1 MRTHRIA
8 TIAGD
13 GIGPE
18 ILDSAL
24 QVLAKVQEKCGDFTL
39 QYEEHEGGA
48 ACYLKHGVNLKAES
62 LEACREAD
70 TVLKAPVGLP
80 EVRYPDGTE
89 AGLLGGVLRNS
100 LDTYANVRPVKLWPG
115 VEAPLKAQ
123 PGEIDYVIVRE
134 NTEGLYLSRG
144 LGVGNDQAV
153 ADTMLMTRR
162 GVERVCR
169 FAFDLA
175 RKRGGAPGDG
185 KVRVTCVDKSNVLR
199 SMWFFRSIFQEVGQ
213 EYGDVEK
220 DFLYSDAAA
229 QALVQRPSRFDVLVM
244 ENFLGDLLSDLGGGT
259 IGGLGMCPSG
269 NIGAGASYFEPI
281 HGSAPDIAGKG
292 NANPIAQ
299 ILSAAMMLEHLNETA
314 AARMVEDAVWQAL
327 TSGDV
332 VIQANGQPCGG
343 SKAASEGILA
353 HLS

>member
-1 MRTHRIA
+1 MQGA
-8 TIAGD
+8 
-13 GIGPE
+13 
-18 ILDSAL
+18 
-24 QVLAKVQEKCGDFTL
+24 CGDLTL

-48 ACYLKHGVNLKAES
+48 GCYLKHGVNLQAES
-62 LEACREAD
+62 LEAFRHAD
-70 TVLKAPVGLP
+70 SVLKAPVGLP
-80 EVRYPDGTE
+80 EVRRPDGTE
-89 AGLLGGVLRNS
+89 AGLLGGVLRNG

-115 VEAPLKAQ
+115 VDAPLKAQ

-175 RKRGGAPGDG
+175 RKRSGAPGDG

-199 SMWFFRSIFQEVGQ
+199 SMWFFRSIFQEVGE
-213 EYGDVEK
+213 EYPDIEK
-220 DFLYSDAAA
+220 DLLYSDAAA

-269 NIGAGASYFEPI
+269 NIGAEASYFEPV

-292 NANPIAQ
+292 VANPISQ

-314 AARMVEDAVWQAL
+314 AAQMVNDAVWQAL
-327 TSGDV
+327 TSQDV
-332 VIQANGQPCGG
+332 VIQSNGQPRGG
-343 SKAASEGILA
+343 TKAVTEGILA
-353 HLS
+353 HLG